1 LTVAFQDLS
10 QERRRRLTHRT
21 APVVGAALVVMLLV
35 AIVNG
40 SCGTPEEESTA
51 RRFATAWERSDWA
64 AMHRELTPAAQEAH
78 PPAALQRAYEAAAA
92 TATST
97 GVNTGRPR
105 GDGDAAVVE
114 ATFTTRVFGPVEG
127 ELRLPMDDDAR
138 VDWKPHLAFPG
149 LAEGEQLTR
158 RSDAPR
164 RAAILARDGTRMVTG
179 AANARQVV
187 LPSASAIAGEVAAA
201 PAGPAQE
208 DVYARGF
215 PRTWPVGKN
224 GLERAVEEQVAGRP
238 GGTLLAGTRQVA
250 RAAPRRAKPV
260 RTTIDPEVQ
269 AAAVTA
275 LAGRFGGIVALDARR
290 AEVRALAGVAY
301 SAPQPPGSTFKIVTA
316 SAALEARRVKPS
328 TKFPVSTKAVI
339 DGTDLQNANGESC
352 GGTFENSFVHSCNS
366 VFAPLG
372 VRVGA
377 ERLVTMAE
385 RFGFNA
391 KPALEGAAPSTL
403 PEAEAV
409 GSDLALGST
418 AIGQGKVL
426 ATPLVMA
433 QMAQTIAAGGT
444 QRTPT
449 LVRGAATPR
458 PRRVVSAQT
467 ARTLRRF
474 MVGVVRNGTGRAA
487 AIPGVVVAGKTGTAE
502 LGTTQGAAG
511 ADAGPSD
518 TDAWFASFAPARKPK
533 LAVAVM
539 LVRAGAG
546 GETAAP
552 AARVVLQAGL
562 D

>member
-1 LTVAFQDLS
+1 VAFQDLS
-10 QERRRRLTHRT
+10 VERRRRLTHR
-21 APVVGAALVVMLLV
+21 AVPLAAAALTVFALV
-35 AIVNG
+35 AILNN
-40 SCGTPEEESTA
+40 SCGASDEETA
-51 RRFATAWERSDWA
+51 AARFATAWERSDWA
-64 AMHRELTPAAQEAH
+64 AMHSELTPAAQKRF
-78 PPAALQRAYEAAAA
+78 PPAALERAYESSAA
-92 TATST
+92 TATAT
-97 GVNTGRPR
+97 AVDAGKPR
-105 GDGDAAVVE
+105 GDGDTAAIEV
-114 ATFTTRVFGPVEG
+114 TMRTRVFGPVRG
-127 ELRLPMDDDAR
+127 ELRLPMEDAR
-138 VDWKPHLAFPG
+138 VDWEPHLAFPG

-158 RSDAPR
+158 RSEAPR
-164 RAAILARDGTRMVTG
+164 RAPILAREGTRIATG
-179 AANARQVV
+179 SGDKRAIVFAPAAG
-187 LPSASAIAGEVAAA
+187 IAGEVKPAAS
-201 PAGPAQE
+201 GPGQE
-208 DVYARGF
+208 AVYARGF
-215 PRTWPVGKN
+215 PRTWPVGRS

-238 GGTLLAGTRQVA
+238 GGTLLAGSRPVA
-250 RAAPRRAKPV
+250 RAAPRPAAAV

-290 AEVRALAGVAY
+290 AEVRALAGVAF

-316 SAALEARRVKPS
+316 AAALETKRVKAK
-328 TKFPVSTKAVI
+328 TRFPVSTHAVI
-339 DGTDLQNANGESC
+339 DGVNLENANRESC

-377 ERLVTMAE
+377 ARLVAMAE
-385 RFGFNA
+385 RFGFNQ
-391 KPALEGAAPSTL
+391 KPALAGAAPSTL

-426 ATPLVMA
+426 ATPLTLA

-449 LVRGAATPR
+449 LVRGAAVP
-458 PRRVVSAQT
+458 PPKRVVSPAT

-474 MVGVVRNGTGRAA
+474 MVGVVRNGTGVAA

-502 LGTTQGAAG
+502 LGSTQGAAG
-511 ADAGPSD
+511 EDAGPSD
-518 TDAWFASFAPARKPK
+518 TDAWFAAFAPARKPK

-539 LVRAGAG
+539 LIRAGAG